1 MVLRTAGRG
10 SRSGQQFYGCSRYPS
25 CRGIRNIDSSDEEPV
40 APTPFGASYEAP
52 SQQWTIPRP
61 VGMRAS
67 LSTNQ
72 VVAFQSN
79 QQVAS
84 IINAAYDEQIDKSVL
99 ALCSQWRLDFPRQN
113 PQNTSVAST
122 EHDTLPSIVE
132 KLLTRGTFS
141 YTTPEIE
148 DFILSCTGRDLLA
161 NETLEPALQAITANP
176 TCPYV
181 PSSFDSPEE
190 EQFQDY
196 LVDKAGTEWCLLEQV
211 DFNAL
216 LGPTGD
222 GRNRRVD
229 FLLTRSDGV
238 AAVIEI
244 DGTQHSESKRDDAVR
259 DRELT
264 SAGVRVFRI
273 PTDEV
278 RTGSGSGLDALD
290 DFMAHPTATSLPD
303 DNLTRAIRLGKLT
316 HQIQVSVMKA
326 LLYGWLPL
334 DSAWKISIYPPVSY
348 LAPALVIEAAQVAIE
363 NCADTVQRILK
374 LYGAPN
380 STIDVT
386 AGSAG
391 DIADANIAISF
402 DHEAAQFSTTPVFQI
417 SDICFPNTIAAPW
430 TTAKPIDARNPQK
443 GEVEYFLNYI
453 FRKDTFLE
461 GQWETIERTLQGLD
475 SIVLLPTGG
484 GKSIAFQLSALLRP
498 GCCIVVDPLIALIED
513 QIDNLG
519 KVGIDR
525 CLEITGQVD
534 QNTRNEEQVMMGQG
548 HYLFIYVAPERFQID
563 GFRQALRALVASG
576 MPVSQVAIDEAHC
589 VSEWGHDFRTAYLNL
604 NRNAREYC
612 TTPGYVSPPLVALT
626 GTASRMVLKD
636 MQRDLGIHGDFN
648 ATITP
653 KTFNRE
659 ELHFLSVKAKTSET
673 IDLLKG
679 TVESLP
685 PKFHRSRSSF
695 FDPCGLD
702 THSGIIFTATV
713 NGYRGTTAVAKELAP
728 SLPTKLEMYSGTPP
742 SGIDKGRWND
752 IKKAASKSFKHN
764 DIPLLIATKAYGMG
778 IDKPNV
784 RYTVHFGLPDSIEAF
799 YQEAGRA
806 GRNRNY
812 AFCAIIFSDD
822 DPHRSQDLLVGES
835 STETIERTIDSIPL
849 RQQDD
854 VLQALWLH
862 IQSFKGIENENAR
875 LANII
880 QQLGKIGEGGEA
892 IVRWKGD
899 SDAQT
904 TEKALHRLV
913 ILGIIRDYTTS
924 YSKREFQIDLAR
936 LDSEDIA
943 LNLRKYVGG
952 FQIALADGLY
962 NDLRRLPENPIRDFA
977 IAAGKRLIEFV
988 YDHVEKSRRRAIYE
1002 MLEAARDAASS
1013 RNSDET
1019 LRARVL
1025 RHLEWSEFD
1034 APLDAMVNSP
1044 RGGLDCVG
1052 DVLEQVEGPTDADAL
1067 RGAVARRL
1075 QSVPDQPGLL
1085 IMRGISEALTRNAN
1099 MDVAYQSVQS
1109 ALTYATTTY
1118 RIETDVI
1125 VDALSRAIDA
1135 TVGKQNAGSVI
1146 VKAITEHD
1154 SVRTSA
1160 GRTWIRFLTQST
1172 PYPLNIPLVALLT
1185 RQLSLST
1192 EDIHRAHDDKQQ

>member
-1 MVLRTAGRG
+1 MGRG
-10 SRSGQQFYGCSRYPS
+10 Q
-25 CRGIRNIDSSDEEPV
+25 
-40 APTPFGASYEAP
+40 
-52 SQQWTIPRP
+52 
-61 VGMRAS
+61 
-67 LSTNQ
+67 
-72 VVAFQSN
+72 
-79 QQVAS
+79 
-84 IINAAYDEQIDKSVL
+84 
-99 ALCSQWRLDFPRQN
+99 
-113 PQNTSVAST
+113 
-122 EHDTLPSIVE
+122 
-132 KLLTRGTFS
+132 
-141 YTTPEIE
+141 
-148 DFILSCTGRDLLA
+148 
-161 NETLEPALQAITANP
+161 
-176 TCPYV
+176 
-181 PSSFDSPEE
+181 
-190 EQFQDY
+190 
-196 LVDKAGTEWCLLEQV
+196 
-211 DFNAL
+211 
-216 LGPTGD
+216 
-222 GRNRRVD
+222 
-229 FLLTRSDGV
+229 
-238 AAVIEI
+238 
-244 DGTQHSESKRDDAVR
+244 
-259 DRELT
+259 
-264 SAGVRVFRI
+264 
-273 PTDEV
+273 
-278 RTGSGSGLDALD
+278 
-290 DFMAHPTATSLPD
+290 
-303 DNLTRAIRLGKLT
+303 
-316 HQIQVSVMKA
+316 
-326 LLYGWLPL
+326 
-334 DSAWKISIYPPVSY
+334 
-348 LAPALVIEAAQVAIE
+348 
-363 NCADTVQRILK
+363 
-374 LYGAPN
+374 
-380 STIDVT
+380 
-386 AGSAG
+386 
-391 DIADANIAISF
+391 
-402 DHEAAQFSTTPVFQI
+402 
-417 SDICFPNTIAAPW
+417 
-430 TTAKPIDARNPQK
+430 
-443 GEVEYFLNYI
+443 
-453 FRKDTFLE
+453 
-461 GQWETIERTLQGLD
+461 
-475 SIVLLPTGG
+475 
-484 GKSIAFQLSALLRP
+484 
-498 GCCIVVDPLIALIED
+498 
-513 QIDNLG
+513 
-519 KVGIDR
+519 
-525 CLEITGQVD
+525 
-534 QNTRNEEQVMMGQG
+534 
-548 HYLFIYVAPERFQID
+548 YLFIYVAPERFQMTV
-563 GFRQALRALVASG
+563 FAALRALVANA
-576 MPVSQVAIDEAHC
+576 MPISQVAIDEAHC

-604 NRNAREYC
+604 SRNAREYC

-636 MQRDLGIHGDFN
+636 IQLDLGIHDDFN

-685 PKFHRSRSSF
+685 AKFRRSRSNF

-742 SGIDKGRWND
+742 SGIDKDRWND

-806 GRNRNY
+806 GRNRND

-835 STETIERTIDSIPL
+835 STETIERTINSIPL

-854 VLQALWLH
+854 VLQVLWLH

-880 QQLGKIGEGGEA
+880 QQLGRIGEGGEA
-892 IVRWKGD
+892 IVPWKGD

-936 LDSEDIA
+936 LDSDDIA

-962 NDLRRLPENPIRDFA
+962 NDLRRLPEQPIRDFA

-1002 MLEAARDAASS
+1002 MLEAARAAASS
-1013 RNSDET
+1013 RNSDEI

-1034 APLDAMVNSP
+1034 AALDAMVNSP

-1052 DVLEQVEGPTDADAL
+1052 DVLKQVEGPTDADAL

-1075 QSVPDQPGLL
+1075 ESVPDQPGLL

-1099 MDVAYQSVQS
+1099 MDVAYQNVQS

-1118 RIETDVI
+1118 RIEEDVTANAFS
-1125 VDALSRAIDA
+1125 DAINA
-1135 TVGKQNAGSVI
+1135 TMGKQNAGNII
-1146 VKAITEHD
+1146 VKAITEHEW
-1154 SVRTSA
+1154 SRTSA
-1160 GRTWIRFLTQST
+1160 GRALVRFLAQST
-1172 PYPLNIPLVALLT
+1172 PYPLNIPFVVSLT
-1185 RQLSLST
+1185 RQLSLSV
-1192 EDIHRAHDDKQQ
+1192 EDVHRVHDDKQQ

>member
-10 SRSGQQFYGCSRYPS
+10 SRSGQQFYGCSRFPK
-25 CRGIRNIDSSDEEPV
+25 CQGTRNIDSSDAEPV
-40 APTPFGASYEAP
+40 TRTPSDSSP
-52 SQQWTIPRP
+52 VDPPQQWAIPRP

-72 VVAFQSN
+72 VIAFQSN

-122 EHDTLPSIVE
+122 EYDTLLSIVE

-161 NETLEPALQAITANP
+161 NETLEPALQAIAANP

-196 LVDKAGTEWCLLEQV
+196 LVDKTGTEWSLLEQV

-229 FLLTRSDGV
+229 FLLTRPDGV

-278 RTGSGSGLDALD
+278 RTGSGSGLNALD
-290 DFMAHPTATSLPD
+290 NFMAHPAATSLAE
-303 DNLTRAIRLGKLT
+303 DNLTLAIRLGKLT
-316 HQIQVSVMKA
+316 HQVQVTVIKA
-326 LLYGWLPL
+326 LLHGWLPL
-334 DSAWKISIYPPVSY
+334 DSAWNISIYPPVNY
-348 LAPALVIEAAQVAIE
+348 LTPALVREAAQVATE
-363 NCADTVQRILK
+363 NCADIIQRIFK
-374 LYGAPN
+374 LYGEPN
-380 STIDVT
+380 NTIHVT
-386 AGSAG
+386 VEPAGNV
-391 DIADANIAISF
+391 ADANIAISF
-402 DHEAAQFSTTPVFQI
+402 DQESAQYSNTPVFQI
-417 SDICFPNTIAAPW
+417 SDICFPGAIAAPW
-430 TTAKPIDARNPQK
+430 AMAEPVDARNPQK
-443 GEVEYFLNYI
+443 EEVEYFLNYI

-513 QIDNLG
+513 QIDNLR

-525 CLEITGQVD
+525 CLEITGQVNRD
-534 QNTRNEEQVMMGQG
+534 TRDVEQVMMGRG

-563 GFRQALRALVASG
+563 DFRHALRALVTSA
-576 MPVSQVAIDEAHC
+576 MPISQVAIDEAHC

-604 NRNAREYC
+604 SRNAREYC

-626 GTASRMVLKD
+626 GTASRTVLKD
-636 MQRDLGIHGDFN
+636 IQLDLDIHGDFN

-685 PKFHRSRSSF
+685 TKFHRSRSSF

-742 SGIDKGRWND
+742 SGIDKDRWND

-764 DIPLLIATKAYGMG
+764 DVPLLIATKAYGMG

-806 GRNRNY
+806 GRNRND

-835 STETIERTIDSIPL
+835 SIETIERTINSIPL

-862 IQSFKGIENENAR
+862 IQSFKGIENESAR
-875 LANII
+875 LIDII
-880 QQLGKIGEGGEA
+880 RQLPQVGEGGQTA
-892 IVRWKGD
+892 VHWKSD

-913 ILGIIRDYTTS
+913 ILGIIRDYTTN
-924 YSKREFQIDLAR
+924 YNKREFLVELAR
-936 LDSEDIA
+936 LNCDGIA
-943 LNLRKYVGG
+943 QNLRKYVESY
-952 FQIALADGLY
+952 QRSLAGSLY
-962 NDLRRLPENPIRDFA
+962 EDLLRLTGQPIEDFA
-977 IAAGKRLIEFV
+977 IVAGKRLVEFV

-1002 MLEAARDAASS
+1002 MLEAAREAASS
-1013 RNSDET
+1013 RNSNEV
-1019 LRARVL
+1019 LRDRVL

-1034 APLDAMVNSP
+1034 AGLNAMVDSP
-1044 RGGLDCVG
+1044 QGGLDCVD
-1052 DVLEQVEGPTDADAL
+1052 DVLKQVEGPTDADTL

-1075 QSVPDQPGLL
+1075 ESVPDQPGLL

-1109 ALTYATTTY
+1109 ALTYAATTY
-1118 RIETDVI
+1118 RIETNVI
-1125 VDALSRAIDA
+1125 ADALSKAINA
-1135 TVGKQNAGSVI
+1135 AIGKQDAGSVI
-1146 VKAITEHD
+1146 VKAITEHE
-1154 SVRTSA
+1154 SVSTSA
-1160 GRTWIRFLTQST
+1160 DKTVIRFLTQST
-1172 PYPLNIPLVALLT
+1172 PYPLNIPFVALLT

>member
-10 SRSGQQFYGCSRYPS
+10 SRSGQQFYGCSRFPK
-25 CRGIRNIDSSDEEPV
+25 CQGTRNIDSSDAEPV
-40 APTPFGASYEAP
+40 TRTPSDSSP
-52 SQQWTIPRP
+52 VDPPQQWAIPRP

-72 VVAFQSN
+72 VIAFQSN

-122 EHDTLPSIVE
+122 EYDTLLSIVE

-148 DFILSCTGRDLLA
+148 EFIVSRTGLDLLA
-161 NETLEPALQAITANP
+161 KGMLEPALRAIAANP
-176 TCPYV
+176 TSPYV

-196 LVDKAGTEWCLLEQV
+196 LVDKAGTEWSLLEQV

-229 FLLTRSDGV
+229 FLLTRSDGA

-244 DGTQHSESKRDDAVR
+244 DGKQHSESKRDDAVR
-259 DRELT
+259 DSELT
-264 SAGVRVFRI
+264 STGVRVFRI

-290 DFMAHPTATSLPD
+290 NFMTHPAETSLPD

-326 LLYGWLPL
+326 LLYGWLSL

-348 LAPALVIEAAQVAIE
+348 LAPALVIEAAQVATE
-363 NCADTVQRILK
+363 NCADIVQRIFK
-374 LYGAPN
+374 LYGEPSN
-380 STIDVT
+380 TIDVT
-386 AGSAG
+386 VEPAGN
-391 DIADANIAISF
+391 IADASIAISF
-402 DHEAAQFSTTPVFQI
+402 DQEPALYSTIPVFQI
-417 SDICFPNTIAAPW
+417 SDICFPNAIAAPW
-430 TTAKPIDARNPQK
+430 TMAAPTDARSPQK
-443 GEVEYFLNYI
+443 DEVEYFLNYI
-453 FRKDTFLE
+453 FRKDSFLE

-484 GKSIAFQLSALLRP
+484 GKSIAFQLGSLLRP

-513 QIDNLG
+513 QIDNIG

-525 CLEITGQVD
+525 CLGISGQSD
-534 QNTRNEEQVMMGQG
+534 RGTRDLEQIMMRQGQ
-548 HYLFIYVAPERFQID
+548 YLFVYVSPERFQIED
-563 GFRQALRALVASG
+563 FRQALRALVTKP
-576 MPVSQVAIDEAHC
+576 MPISQVAIDEAHC

-604 NRNAREYC
+604 SRNAREYC
-612 TTPGYVSPPLVALT
+612 TSSGYDSPPLVALT

-636 MQRDLGIHGDFN
+636 IQLDLGIQGDFN

-653 KTFNRE
+653 GTFNRE
-659 ELHFLSVKAKTSET
+659 ELHFLSARARTSET
-673 IDLLKG
+673 MDVLKSII
-679 TVESLP
+679 ESLP
-685 PKFHRSRSSF
+685 VKFRRSSSNF
-695 FDPCGLD
+695 FDPSGLD
-702 THSGIIFTATV
+702 TYSGIIFTPTV
-713 NGYRGTTAVAKELAP
+713 NGHRGTTAVVKELEP
-728 SLPTKLEMYSGTPP
+728 SLPTKLETYSGTPP
-742 SGIDKGRWND
+742 KGIDNKRWNEA
-752 IKKAASKSFKHN
+752 KKDVSKRFKRN
-764 DIPLLIATKAYGMG
+764 DFSLLIATKAYGMG

-784 RYTVHFGLPDSIEAF
+784 RYTVHFGLPQSIEAF

-806 GRNRNY
+806 GRNRSE
-812 AFCAIIFSDD
+812 AFCIIIFSDD
-822 DPHRSQDLLVGES
+822 DPHRSQALLMGES
-835 STETIERTIDSIPL
+835 TIEVIEQTIGNTPM

-854 VLQALWLH
+854 VLQVLWLH
-862 IQSFKGIENENAR
+862 TQSFKGIENENAR
-875 LANII
+875 LINII
-880 QQLGKIGEGGEA
+880 QQLGKIGEGGKSTVYWKNEKDAEA
-892 IVRWKGD
+892 I
-899 SDAQT
+899 
-904 TEKALHRLV
+904 EKALHRLV
-913 ILGIIRDYTTS
+913 ILGIVHDYTTN
-924 YSKREFQIDLAR
+924 YSKQEFQVDLAR
-936 LDSEDIA
+936 LDCDDIIQ
-943 LNLRKYVGG
+943 NLCKYVEGY
-952 FQIALADGLY
+952 QRSLADSLR
-962 NDLRRLPENPIRDFA
+962 NDLRRLPKQPIQDFA
-977 IAAGKRLIEFV
+977 IAAGKKLIEFV
-988 YDHVEKSRRRAIYE
+988 YDHIEKSQRRATYE
-1002 MLEAARDAASS
+1002 MLGAARAAAS
-1013 RNSDET
+1013 RNSDEI

-1034 APLDAMVNSP
+1034 AALDAMVNSP

-1052 DVLEQVEGPTDADAL
+1052 DVLKQVEGPTDADAL

-1075 QSVPDQPGLL
+1075 ESVPDQPGLL

-1099 MDVAYQSVQS
+1099 MDVAYQNVQS

-1118 RIETDVI
+1118 RIEEDVTANAFS
-1125 VDALSRAIDA
+1125 DAINA
-1135 TVGKQNAGSVI
+1135 TMGKQNAGNII
-1146 VKAITEHD
+1146 VKAITEHEW
-1154 SVRTSA
+1154 SRTSA
-1160 GRTWIRFLTQST
+1160 GRALVRFLAQST
-1172 PYPLNIPLVALLT
+1172 PYPLNIPFVVSLT
-1185 RQLSLST
+1185 RQLSLSV
-1192 EDIHRAHDDKQQ
+1192 EDVHRVHDDKQQ